1 MSKRAKK
8 PLRPNA
14 AKRAADRD
22 LDKARRDLE
31 RLDALSEGGSA
42 AKAIEITSPS
52 EVEVRAE
59 AQPCPI
65 CAGRLRIVAHDAETI
80 DGLRVRVARLSC
92 ETCRAPRVRYFR
104 IGAALPN

>member
-8 PLRPNA
+8 TLRPNA

-22 LDKARRDLE
+22 AERARKDLE
-31 RLDALSEGGSA
+31 RLDALAEGA
-42 AKAIEITSPS
+42 TPARAIELVSPS

-59 AQPCPI
+59 ALPCPV
-65 CAGRLRIVAHDAETI
+65 CGGRLRMVSHDAETI
-80 DGLRVRVARLSC
+80 DGRRVRVARTRC

-104 IGAALPN
+104 IGGALLN

>member
-1 MSKRAKK
+1 MTKRAKR
-8 PLRPNA
+8 PQRPNT

-22 LDKARRDLE
+22 TVRLAKDLE
-31 RLDALSEGGSA
+31 RLDALAEGASPA
-42 AKAIEITSPS
+42 RAIEIVSPS

-59 AQPCPI
+59 SVPCPI
-65 CAGRLRIVAHDAETI
+65 CAGRLRIDAHDAETI
-80 DGLRVRVARLSC
+80 DGLRLRIARMRC